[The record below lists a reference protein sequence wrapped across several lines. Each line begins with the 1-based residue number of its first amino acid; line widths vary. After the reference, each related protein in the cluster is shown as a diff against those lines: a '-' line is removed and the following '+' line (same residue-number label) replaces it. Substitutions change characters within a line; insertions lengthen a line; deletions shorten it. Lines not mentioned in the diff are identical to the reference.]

1 MARYTCKW
9 CGTNGPDLL
18 YLTNGRCS
26 RNPHMKQHEPM
37 NATEEL
43 SRYSCKWCGTS
54 GSNPL
59 SLATGQCRKSPHPNK
74 AHELLG

>member
-9 CGTNGPDLL
+9 CDTNGPDLL